1 MIAIEDI
8 AFVRY
13 AAPDLELM
21 ERFLVDFG
29 MHRAVRTEAALY
41 MRGYNGAHHVHIT
54 ERSATAATL
63 GFGLRARGAEDLQKL
78 AAELGT
84 SVEDSP
90 EPGGGRRVRLKD
102 PAGFSVE
109 VIHGQQFAAPIAHR
123 EPIAFNSCR
132 GRQRRGRFVR
142 LRTAPAHV
150 VRLGHVFLQSTEF
163 RASVD
168 FYTRLLGFK
177 VSDTYF
183 AGTPDNTIAAFLH
196 CGLGER
202 WTDHHTIGL
211 ALAQDG
217 RNRFDHSAYEAI
229 DLDDVIQGGRAP
241 EVPGLS
247 ARLGC
252 GAPHPGQPDLRL
264 LARPVRQQGR
274 TLDGRRPRQRRLTR
288 GACRDQPSRAGAVGS
303 AVQSRILRMMKL

>member
-1 MIAIEDI
+1 
-8 AFVRY
+8 
-13 AAPDLELM
+13 
-21 ERFLVDFG
+21 
-29 MHRAVRTEAALY
+29 MHRAARTESALY

-102 PAGFSVE
+102 PAGFSVD
-109 VIHGQQFAAPIAHR
+109 VIHGQQSAAPIAHR
-123 EPIAFNSCR
+123 EPNPFNSCR
-132 GRQRRGRFVR
+132 GRQRRGSFVR

-183 AGTPDNTIAAFLH
+183 AGAPDNTIGAFLH

-211 ALAQDG
+211 AVAQDG

-229 DLDDVIQGGRAP
+229 DLDDVMQGGEHLKSRGYRHAWGVGRHVQGSQIFDYWRDPFGNKVEHWTDGDLVNDTTPVGHAEINPAELAQWAP
-241 EVPGLS
+241 PFNPEFFE
-247 ARLGC
+247 
-252 GAPHPGQPDLRL
+252 
-264 LARPVRQQGR
+264 
-274 TLDGRRPRQRRLTR
+274 
-288 GACRDQPSRAGAVGS
+288 
-303 AVQSRILRMMKL
+303 